1 MFLRDEFRRTIYEP
15 APKMI
20 EVEIKEEQEEK
31 YIDEETGEEKTRTVE
46 VVVGHEFKEVEGE
59 FEGTRP
65 KLNPEYDN
73 TQVYISRFDRTEWA
87 PVGMLG
93 VLAVRH
99 DGTAKVNGYV
109 TVNADGIATACSKS
123 TENSYRVIKANS
135 DSVVEII
142 FR

>member
-1 MFLRDEFRRTIYEP
+1 MYLHDEFRRTIYEP

-20 EVEIKEEQEEK
+20 EILDSEGNP
-31 YIDEETGEEKTRTVE
+31 TGEY
-46 VVVGHEFKEVEGE
+46 KEVEGE

-65 KLNPEYDN
+65 KLNPEYDH
-73 TQVYISRFDRTEWA
+73 TQPYISRLDRKEWA

-99 DGTAKVNGYV
+99 DGTAQVNGYV
-109 TVNADGIATACSKS
+109 TVNADGIATACEESAK
-123 TENSYRVIKANS
+123 NAYRVIKSNT

>member
-1 MFLRDEFRRTIYEP
+1 MQY
-15 APKMI
+15 
-20 EVEIKEEQEEK
+20 IKRNS
-31 YIDEETGEEKTRTVE
+31 YGRSIE
-46 VVVGHEFKEVEGE
+46 VVVSHEFKEVEGE

-65 KLNPEYDN
+65 KLNPNYDH
-73 TQVYISRFDRTEWA
+73 TQTYISRFDRTERS

-109 TVNADGIATACSKS
+109 TVNADGIATTCEKS
-123 TENSYRVIKANS
+123 AENAYRVIKSNT